1 MAAILSDELR
11 GLFGQIT
18 NTRVPAAAD
27 LHEYF
32 QARGL
37 SIKPAGAN
45 LDRPRWATIAAPE
58 DAFVEV
64 GGSVARYLLYRVPT
78 VSWKACGHGV
88 RNDGDG

>member
-1 MAAILSDELR
+1 MRVGHAEITTMAATLSDELR

-64 GGSVARYLLYRVPT
+64 GG
-78 VSWKACGHGV
+78 
-88 RNDGDG
+88 